1 MIGSGP
7 GVEMGT
13 RAGIMFIKVARKG
26 TVSGFLAALLCSS
39 LAVAAERPAPVPTLD
54 LNGQWPGAVATSLV
68 FASEDTIAIARYPGS
83 DTVSR
88 FIITIDWRNTKL
100 QPLKSKSL
108 PIYGGGGRFEHI
120 YGVSNGRILSAV
132 APNPQLWSRD
142 LNKLE
147 DTPIRGL
154 NPPTPQSGMAADWV
168 SVNEWKLY
176 RLGPPTSL
184 VRAGRGEILSVS
196 DTFIAV
202 RGDRDRLRVEGS
214 ASGVLAGSFQIPS
227 RSVCGGTVTILGSN
241 RLMLTGCKGE
251 ARVLDFTGK
260 EKVILPRGDGWGFR
274 YGVSADGARVLFDNF
289 TRRISTSQRISEFI
303 ESLVSLG
310 MGPNIESKGEEVRV
324 VDTKTGGV
332 CFDLDSPERQFGV
345 AGQHHA
351 DLSPSG
357 RFVAVV
363 DGNELRVYALPASC
377 AAQ

>member
-1 MIGSGP
+1 
-7 GVEMGT
+7 
-13 RAGIMFIKVARKG
+13 MFVKMARKEA
-26 TVSGFLAALLCSS
+26 VSGLLAALLCSG
-39 LAVAAERPAPVPTLD
+39 LTVAAERPAPIATLD
-54 LNGQWPGAVATSLV
+54 LNGQWPGAVATSLA
-68 FASEDTIAIARYPGS
+68 FASEDTIAIARYPGA

-88 FIITIDWRNTKL
+88 FIITINWENSKL

-108 PIYGGGGRFEHI
+108 PMYGGGGRFEHI
-120 YGVSNGRILSAV
+120 YGVSNRRILSAV

-147 DTPIRGL
+147 DTPIRVL

-168 SVNEWKLY
+168 NVNEWKLY
-176 RLGPPTSL
+176 RLGPPATL

-196 DTFIAV
+196 DAFIAV
-202 RGDRDRLRVEGS
+202 RGDRDLLRVES
-214 ASGVLAGSFQIPS
+214 ATGVLAGSFQIPS
-227 RSVCGGTVTILGSN
+227 RSVCAGTVTILGSD

-260 EKVILPRGDGWGFR
+260 ERTILPKGDGWGFR
-274 YGVSADGARVLFDNF
+274 YGVSADGGRVLFDNF

-303 ESLVSLG
+303 ESVVSLG
-310 MGPNIESKGEEVRV
+310 MGPNIESKGEEIRV
-324 VDTKTGGV
+324 VDTKTGEV
-332 CFDLDSPERQFGV
+332 CFDLDSPERQFGA

-363 DGNELRVYALPASC
+363 DGNELRVYILPASC
-377 AAQ
+377 AAR

>member
-1 MIGSGP
+1 
-7 GVEMGT
+7 
-13 RAGIMFIKVARKG
+13 MFIKMAREKSVNG
-26 TVSGFLAALLCSS
+26 LLTALLCSG
-39 LAVAAERPAPVPTLD
+39 LAVAAERPAPVATLD
-54 LNGQWPGAVATSLV
+54 LNGQWPGPVATSLA
-68 FASEDTIAIARYPGS
+68 FASEDTIAIARYSGS

-88 FIITIDWRNTKL
+88 FIITIDWQGTKL

-147 DTPIRGL
+147 DTPIKVL

-168 SVNEWKLY
+168 NVNEWNLY
-176 RLGPPTSL
+176 RLGPSTSF

-196 DTFIAV
+196 DAFIAV
-202 RGDRDRLRVEGS
+202 RGDRDLLRIEDS
-214 ASGVLAGSFQIPS
+214 TSGVVAGSFQIPS
-227 RSVCGGTVTILGSN
+227 RSVCAGTVTILGTD

-260 EKVILPRGDGWGFR
+260 ERMVLPRGDGWGFR
-274 YGVSADGARVLFDNF
+274 YGASADGGRVLFDNF
-289 TRRISTSQRISEFI
+289 TRRISTSQRISEFV
-303 ESLVSLG
+303 ESLVTLG
-310 MGPNIESKGEEVRV
+310 MGPNIESKGEEIRV
-324 VDTKTGGV
+324 VDTKTGAI

-357 RFVAVV
+357 RYVAVV
-363 DGNELRVYALPASC
+363 DASELRVYMLPASC
-377 AAQ
+377 AAQWPSDRTR

>member
-1 MIGSGP
+1 MHRSTKLP
-7 GVEMGT
+7 LFAV
-13 RAGIMFIKVARKG
+13 
-26 TVSGFLAALLCSS
+26 L
-39 LAVAAERPAPVPTLD
+39 LAVAARAERPAPIATLD
-54 LNGQWPGAVATSLV
+54 LNGQWPGAVATSLA

-88 FIITIDWRNTKL
+88 FIITIDWQNTKL
-100 QPLKSKSL
+100 RPLKSKSL
-108 PIYGGGGRFEHI
+108 AIYGRGGRFEHI
-120 YGVSNGRILSAV
+120 YGVSKGRILSDA
-132 APNPQLWSRD
+132 APNPQLWDRN

-147 DTPIRGL
+147 DTPIGGFHL
-154 NPPTPQSGMAADWV
+154 STPRSGMAAEWV
-168 SVNEWKLY
+168 NINEWKLY

-184 VRAGRGEILSVS
+184 IRAGRGEILSVS
-196 DTFIAV
+196 DAFIAV
-202 RGDRDRLRVEGS
+202 RGDRDLLRVENS

-227 RSVCGGTVTILGSN
+227 RSVCAGTVTILGTD

-251 ARVLDFTGK
+251 TRVFDFNGK
-260 EKVILPRGDGWGFR
+260 ERVILPKGDGWGIR
-274 YGVSADGARVLFDNF
+274 YGVSADGGRVLFDTF

-332 CFDLDSPERQFGV
+332 CFELDSPERQFGV

-363 DGNELRVYALPASC
+363 DGNELHVYVLPASC
-377 AAQ
+377 AVR

>member
-1 MIGSGP
+1 
-7 GVEMGT
+7 
-13 RAGIMFIKVARKG
+13 MFITVARKESVCG
-26 TVSGFLAALLCSS
+26 LLAALLCSG
-39 LAVAAERPAPVPTLD
+39 LGVAAERLAPVATLD
-54 LNGQWPGAVATSLV
+54 LNGQWPGAVATSLA

-88 FIITIDWRNTKL
+88 FIIAIDWQGTKL
-100 QPLKSKSL
+100 QPLNSKSL
-108 PIYGGGGRFEHI
+108 PIYGGGGGFEHI
-120 YGVSNGRILSAV
+120 YGASNGRILSAV

-147 DTPIRGL
+147 DTPIRVL

-168 SVNEWKLY
+168 NINEWRLY
-176 RLGPPTSL
+176 RLGPPTSF

-196 DTFIAV
+196 DAFIAV
-202 RGDRDRLRVEGS
+202 RGDGDLLRVENS

-227 RSVCGGTVTILGSN
+227 RSVCAGTVTILGTD

-260 EKVILPRGDGWGFR
+260 ERIIFPRGDGWGFR
-274 YGVSADGARVLFDNF
+274 YGASAAGDRVLFDNF
-289 TRRISTSQRISEFI
+289 TRRISTSQRISEFFS
-303 ESLVSLG
+303 SLVTLG

-324 VDTKTGGV
+324 LDTRTGRI

-363 DGNELRVYALPASC
+363 NGNELRVYRLPASC
-377 AAQ
+377 PAQ